1 MNKLKEAIQ
10 KYIEI
15 FKKNPKYL
23 ILLAVVLLGIV
34 LSLSFFES
42 KQETVLSSATTDADK
57 YKLAI
62 EQQLTEQ
69 ISTVIKG
76 EVNVMITLENGVEYV
91 YASENKNNQ
100 KSVEDSES
108 TDRQKVQKDEQNED
122 NFIIYKDNN
131 GNEVPLVIT
140 EIMPNIKGV
149 VVSCQNG
156 ENHLIQAKIKDLVKT
171 ALDITDDK
179 VCVVGVDIN

>member
-1 MNKLKEAIQ
+1 MNKLKELFT
-10 KYIEI
+10 KYIDI
-15 FKKNPKYL
+15 IKRKPKYL
-23 ILLAVVLLGIV
+23 IFISVVLLIIILSMSFFENEEKIV
-34 LSLSFFES
+34 LSNAS
-42 KQETVLSSATTDADK
+42 TDAQN
-57 YKLAI
+57 YKIAL
-62 EQQLTEQ
+62 EKQLSEQ

-91 YASENKNNQ
+91 YASENKNNL

-108 TDRQKVQKDEQNED
+108 ENKQKLQKDEQNED

-131 GNEVPLVIT
+131 GNEIPLVIT

-156 ENHLIQAKIKDLVKT
+156 ENHMIQAKIKDLVKT

-179 VCVVGVDIN
+179 VCVVGIDIN

>member
-1 MNKLKEAIQ
+1 MNKLKDLLE
-10 KYIEI
+10 KYIVI
-15 FKKNPKYL
+15 FKKKPKYL
-23 ILLAVVLLGIV
+23 IIVAVVLLVIV
-34 LSLSFFES
+34 LSLSFFEN
-42 KQETVLSSATTDADK
+42 KQETEFASATTDAEK
-57 YKLAI
+57 YKLAL
-62 EQQLTEQ
+62 EHQLSEQ

-91 YASENKNNQ
+91 YASENKNNL

-108 TDRQKVQKDEQNED
+108 TDKQKVQKDEQNED

-131 GNEVPLVIT
+131 GNEIPLVIT

-156 ENHLIQAKIKDLVKT
+156 ENHIIQAKIKDLVKT

-179 VCVVGVDIN
+179 VCVVGIDIN